1 MSEPKL
7 YGKEKLL
14 ADLQAVGKKIPKEI
28 TVYLIGGCAMSFRG
42 LKESTKDVDIVFKN
56 KEHLNLFLDAL
67 FGVQYFQPVQ
77 IKIEHEK
84 LEPMRVYENKD
95 GFHLD
100 LFIEKVVGK
109 LHLSDSMIARAE
121 LYKSYES
128 LSVYLLSKEDIFLFK
143 GLASES
149 RERDLL
155 DMRIILSNINWGI
168 IEKELN
174 SQKLSKELTFL
185 FIRRLERFREV
196 HLLDVPLLKK
206 LK

>member
-1 MSEPKL
+1 MDKQFDAEYINTQL
-7 YGKEKLL
+7 EEIGKRIAKPI
-14 ADLQAVGKKIPKEI
+14 KI
-28 TVYLIGGCAMSFRG
+28 YLIGGCAMSFRG

-155 DMRIILSNINWGI
+155 DMRIIY
-168 IEKELN
+168 
-174 SQKLSKELTFL
+174 LT
-185 FIRRLERFREV
+185 
-196 HLLDVPLLKK
+196 
-206 LK
+206 